1 MRRIAHRLR
10 EHDWLAAAIELAIV
24 VAGILIALQVSNWNQ
39 DRQDARRGR
48 EYLQRIDSDLQSDI
62 EKNAQRATFM
72 AQVDRYGRQAMAHA
86 EHGSLVDGSGW
97 KTVLAYFQA
106 SQFYPY
112 SHEDSAFIEMRDAGD
127 LGLIHDTA
135 LRSRLA
141 FFYASRAQAYAET
154 MLFNH
159 IPPYRQD
166 VREFTPVD
174 VQDYIWLS
182 CSSTPS
188 VGDQRLGDCPPP
200 IDEEQARSI
209 LATYSQQ
216 PELAREL
223 RYWLS
228 IQSVVRQLN
237 PNQVQEANTLRGEI
251 QAYLRR

>member
-1 MRRIAHRLR
+1 MRRLAARIRHY
-10 EHDWLAAAIELAIV
+10 DWLAAAIELVIV

-39 DRQDARRGR
+39 DRLDARRGR

-62 EKNAQRATFM
+62 DKNAQRARFM
-72 AQVDRYGRQAMAHA
+72 TQVDRYGREAMAHA
-86 EHGSLVDGSGW
+86 DDGSLVDGSGW

-127 LGLIHDTA
+127 LGLIHDTE
-135 LRSRLA
+135 LRGRLA

-159 IPPYRQD
+159 VPPYRQD
-166 VREFTPVD
+166 VREFTPVE
-174 VQDYIWLS
+174 VQDYIWTH

-188 VGDQRLGDCPPP
+188 VGDQRLDDCPPP
-200 IDEEQARSI
+200 IDEQRARSI
-209 LATYSQQ
+209 LATYSQH
-216 PELAREL
+216 PELAHEL

-237 PNQVQEANTLRGEI
+237 PNQVQESRTLQDEI
-251 QAYLRR
+251 RAYLRR

>member
-1 MRRIAHRLR
+1 M
-10 EHDWLAAAIELAIV
+10 
-24 VAGILIALQVSNWNQ
+24 
-39 DRQDARRGR
+39 
-48 EYLQRIDSDLQSDI
+48 
-62 EKNAQRATFM
+62 
-72 AQVDRYGRQAMAHA
+72 
-86 EHGSLVDGSGW
+86 
-97 KTVLAYFQA
+97 
-106 SQFYPY
+106 
-112 SHEDSAFIEMRDAGD
+112 
-127 LGLIHDTA
+127 
-135 LRSRLA
+135 
-141 FFYASRAQAYAET
+141 
-154 MLFNH
+154 
-159 IPPYRQD
+159 
-166 VREFTPVD
+166 REFTPVD